1 MRGRHS
7 QKTIALD
14 AATRATLE
22 SWLRRQTIAAG
33 LATRARAILLLAE
46 GQPDSHTARQV
57 GLTERH
63 VHKWGQRFVT
73 AGLAGWEDR
82 PRPGRPP
89 SFPPGGSAACGQD
102 GL

>member
-7 QKTIALD
+7 QKTIDLD
-14 AATRATLE
+14 AATRTTLE
-22 SWLRRQTIAAG
+22 SWLRRQSIAAG

-46 GQPDSHTARQV
+46 GQPYSHTARQV

-63 VHKWGQRFVT
+63 VHKWAQRFVT
-73 AGLAGWEDR
+73 EGLAGLSDR

-89 SFPPGGSAACGQD
+89 AFPPRGGAACGQD
-102 GL
+102 CL